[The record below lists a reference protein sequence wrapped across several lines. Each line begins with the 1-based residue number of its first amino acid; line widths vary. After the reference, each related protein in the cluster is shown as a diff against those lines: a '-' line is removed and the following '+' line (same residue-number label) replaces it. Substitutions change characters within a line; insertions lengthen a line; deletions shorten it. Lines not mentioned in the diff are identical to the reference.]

1 LSVWRSSPAIGSG
14 VVRAAA
20 RNWTPSIRQMTIG
33 GIGVERAGDCAV
45 ADANLPAQNIRNPQ
59 GKV

>member
-1 LSVWRSSPAIGSG
+1 
-14 VVRAAA
+14 
-20 RNWTPSIRQMTIG
+20 MTIG